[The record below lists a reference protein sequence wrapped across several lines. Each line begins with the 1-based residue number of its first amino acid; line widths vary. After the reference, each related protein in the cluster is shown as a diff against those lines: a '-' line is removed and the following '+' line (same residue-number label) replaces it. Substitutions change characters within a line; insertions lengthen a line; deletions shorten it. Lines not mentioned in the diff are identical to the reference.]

1 MTPVYDLVQNV
12 SLRHTL
18 ILEERVDIQI
28 NKESKGGR
36 DTVKGRVQNI
46 FVKYIGPS
54 ANTLRY
60 LDLCVVCL

>member
-28 NKESKGGR
+28 NKESKEGR
-36 DTVKGRVQNI
+36 DTVKKVQNI